1 MSGRNVLA
9 SLNTPKISRKQSVG
23 EPGSRQ
29 YLETILVQLIQ
40 VDENDKSR
48 VTKKA
53 NLKILIS
60 SIFFP
65 TQIKRK
71 LLSKVAE
78 A

>member
-40 VDENDKSR
+40 VDENDNEHSDAMSPGPL
-48 VTKKA
+48 V
-53 NLKILIS
+53 
-60 SIFFP
+60 
-65 TQIKRK
+65 IKDK
-71 LLSKVAE
+71 YVYFNTY
-78 A
+78 